1 MDYWKEHVSLE
12 ITDAVGDDDRMLD
25 ILNALL
31 QMHYNELIPDDI
43 SDDLFNKIDAINS
56 RSE

>member
-1 MDYWKEHVSLE
+1 MDSWKEHVSLE

-25 ILNALL
+25 IVNALL
-31 QMHYNELIPDDI
+31 QMHYNDLIPEDI
-43 SDDLFNKIDAINS
+43 SEELFNQIDAINT